1 MPKFFIVNKFFLFF
15 VISIFFLSGLSAI
28 NLDDNTYINSKN
40 VTYDEENKILE
51 LNEDA
56 YLNINDT
63 NIFIDQGKVYY
74 EKDIIE
80 TYDNFHLSQGN
91 NIISGENLKSN
102 ISFTNFS
109 ASNVSYVYNNDL
121 KIDSKSI
128 NRKGELISFYNS
140 FITPCEINGYFNCPT
155 WSIKV
160 PKTVYYVE
168 EDKFVHYDSFLQV
181 ADYKVFYTPY
191 LSHYGNKAPRKK
203 GFLYPSID
211 LDLLSGSPS
220 FIVPY
225 YLPLNDSIDIQYT
238 PSFTISNK
246 KIIDNYK
253 HEIDFD
259 LKNSMGFIALKIFNE
274 FENETNEPYS
284 SFRINSNQ
292 IIDKNNKLS
301 LKLLYTNSI
310 SKSRSINDESIP
322 FENMYLKHEGYNL
335 FKKNDYISSE
345 LNTVTAYDNS
355 NNALVPLELPSIT
368 YENNFRINSI
378 LYLNNHL
385 STSYLIRDE
394 SNNFLPLENK
404 KISLKSKLSNNFYSK
419 GFLTSNNINFYINYG
434 SEIFENSDLNKEITN
449 SSITLSSEIIKP
461 INNIFKFK
469 TKFVSNGVLKDG
481 SLVNENSKSI
491 TFNYYNLSSDN
502 RLFGSDMTD
511 NSTRLVYGFETSLK
525 TKNPLSLKVGQSIDF
540 KNNTNYSKKINQ
552 SDKISDIALEGN
564 LKLNDKINFKYDA
577 RLNKK
582 NFSNKEMNYTVNI
595 NSPINILVNYNQTS
609 RNAYKEL
616 SNDTESVRLSFNK
629 NINKNIALDFN
640 TNIDLKN
647 DSSPY
652 YQKIGISF
660 FDECSQ
666 FSIFYDR
673 SKFNDNFNTQPEE
686 SIRFEFYM
694 DYLGFV
700 GYEQST
706 NLINNTK
713 TENYYSSGVPF

>member
-1 MPKFFIVNKFFLFF
+1 MPKFFIVNKVFLFLI
-15 VISIFFLSGLSAI
+15 ISIFFLNGLSAI

-40 VTYDEENKILE
+40 VTYDENNKILE
-51 LNEDA
+51 LNNNA
-56 YLNINDT
+56 YLNINYT

-74 EKDIIE
+74 EKDIVE
-80 TYDNFHLSQGN
+80 TYCNFHLSQGN

-102 ISFTNFS
+102 ISFTSFS

-128 NRKGELISFYNS
+128 NRNEEVISFYNS

-203 GFLYPSID
+203 GFLYPSTEID
-211 LDLLSGSPS
+211 ILSGSPS

-238 PSFTISNK
+238 PSFTTSND

-253 HEIDFD
+253 HDIDLN
-259 LKNSMGFIALKIFNE
+259 LKNSSGFIAMKIFNE

-284 SFRINSNQ
+284 SFRINSDQ

-322 FENMYLKHEGYNL
+322 FENIYLKHEGYNL
-335 FKKNDYISSE
+335 FKKDDYISSKF
-345 LNTVTAYDNS
+345 NTVTAYDNS
-355 NNALVPLELPSIT
+355 NNALVPLEFPSIT
-368 YENNFRINSI
+368 YENNYRINSI
-378 LYLNNHL
+378 LYLNNHI
-385 STSYLIRDE
+385 SSSYLIRDE
-394 SNNFLPLENK
+394 SNNSLPIENK
-404 KISLKSKLSNNFYSK
+404 KISLKSKLSNNFYSR
-419 GFLTSNNINFYINYG
+419 GFLTTNNINFYINHG
-434 SEIFENSDLNKEITN
+434 SEIFENSNLNKEKTN
-449 SSITLSSEIIKP
+449 SSIILSSEITKP
-461 INNIFKFK
+461 INNIFKIK

-481 SLVNENSKSI
+481 TLVNENSNSI
-491 TFNYYNLSSDN
+491 TFNYYNLFSDN
-502 RLFGSDMTD
+502 RFFGSDLID
-511 NSTRLVYGFETSLK
+511 NSTRIVYGFETLLG
-525 TKNPLSLKVGQSIDF
+525 TKNNLNLKVGQSFDF
-540 KNNTNYSKKINQ
+540 KNNTNYLKKINQ

-564 LKLNDKINFKYDA
+564 LKFKDKINFKYDA
-577 RLNKK
+577 RLNKRK
-582 NFSNKEMNYTVNI
+582 FSNKESNYAVNI
-595 NSPINILVNYNQTS
+595 NGPINILVNYNQTS
-609 RNAYKEL
+609 RNAYRDL
-616 SNDTESVRLSFNK
+616 SNNTESLKMSFNK
-629 NINKNIALDFN
+629 NIKENIALDFN

-647 DSSPY
+647 NSSPY

-660 FDECSQ
+660 FDECSK
-666 FSIFYDR
+666 FSIIYDR

-686 SIRFEFYM
+686 SVRFEFYM

-706 NLINNTK
+706 NLINNQK
-713 TENYYSSGVPF
+713 SENYYSSGVHF